1 MAKAAERRC
10 TLSQPSSAEVVYG
23 KVFAPQRLSVLN
35 ALNARRHVVV
45 VGLAVDVGLV
55 EPDTVGPLLLGV
67 VYPSRE
73 VVCPV
78 GRGCSADDE
87 PHVAAACRAVEGDE
101 LVGVVVAGA
110 LPSA

>member
-1 MAKAAERRC
+1 VAKAAECRC

-35 ALNARRHVVV
+35 ARRHVVV

-55 EPDTVGPLLLGV
+55 EPDAVGPLLLGV